1 MQGATNP
8 SVDLESV
15 CAFSGRRGR
24 VGAVTGRHILGWSV
38 VAALLWVP
46 SCGPA
51 PGQSTEA
58 SSHMSSVITQLSLTS
73 PAFADGKAIPSKYTC
88 DGDNVSPPLTWGPA
102 PEGTAA
108 WVLIA
113 EDIDAR
119 LWVHWLV
126 VNLPASVISL
136 PEGASGSMP
145 QGAVEGGTDNGPA
158 TWGGPCPPSGEH
170 RYVFTV
176 YALAE
181 PLVLGP
187 ELAAT
192 QIRADM
198 YGKVL
203 AEAKLTG
210 TYQRKA

>member
-1 MQGATNP
+1 M
-8 SVDLESV
+8 E
-15 CAFSGRRGR
+15 
-24 VGAVTGRHILGWSV
+24 VTGRHIYRWSA
-38 VAALLWVP
+38 VAALVGVAA
-46 SCGPA
+46 CGPV

-58 SSHMSSVITQLSLTS
+58 SSHMSSVITQLRLTS
-73 PAFADGKAIPSKYTC
+73 PAIADGEAIPSKYTC
-88 DGDNVSPPLTWGPA
+88 DGDNISPPLTWGPA
-102 PEGTAA
+102 PEGTAS

-126 VNLPASVISL
+126 VNLPAGVMSL
-136 PEGASGSMP
+136 PEGASGNMP
-145 QGAVEGGTDNGPA
+145 LGAVEGGTDFGPA

-210 TYQRKA
+210 TYRR

>member
-1 MQGATNP
+1 
-8 SVDLESV
+8 
-15 CAFSGRRGR
+15 
-24 VGAVTGRHILGWSV
+24 
-38 VAALLWVP
+38 
-46 SCGPA
+46 
-51 PGQSTEA
+51 
-58 SSHMSSVITQLSLTS
+58 MSSVITQLRLSS
-73 PAFADGKAIPSKYTC
+73 SAFADGEAIPSKYTC
-88 DGDNVSPPLTWGPA
+88 DGDSISPPLTWGPA

-126 VNLPASVISL
+126 VNLPASVVSL
-136 PEGASGSMP
+136 PEGASGNMP
-145 QGAVEGGTDNGPA
+145 EGALEGGTDFGPA

-170 RYVFTV
+170 RYLFTV

-181 PLVLGP
+181 PLVLGA
-187 ELAAT
+187 EIAT
-192 QIRADM
+192 APIRAGM

>member
-1 MQGATNP
+1 M
-8 SVDLESV
+8 
-15 CAFSGRRGR
+15 
-24 VGAVTGRHILGWSV
+24 TGRHIYQWSA
-38 VAALLWVP
+38 VAALVGVAA
-46 SCGPA
+46 CGPV

-58 SSHMSSVITQLSLTS
+58 SSPMSSVITQVRLTS
-73 PAFADGKAIPSKYTC
+73 SAFADGEAIPRQYTC
-88 DGDNVSPPLTWGPA
+88 DGDNISPPLTWGPA
-102 PEGTAA
+102 PEGTAT

-126 VNLPASVISL
+126 VNLPAGVISL
-136 PEGASGSMP
+136 PEGASRNMP
-145 QGAVEGGTDNGPA
+145 EGAVEGRTDFGPA

-181 PLVLGP
+181 PLVLGA
-187 ELAAT
+187 ELATT

-210 TYQRKA
+210 TYRRQA

>member
-1 MQGATNP
+1 MAIERPGKIIC
-8 SVDLESV
+8 V
-15 CAFSGRRGR
+15 GRNYHAHAAELGN
-24 VGAVTGRHILGWSV
+24 VVPQQPLLFFKPTTAVI
-38 VAALLWVP
+38 
-46 SCGPA
+46 
-51 PGQSTEA
+51 
-58 SSHMSSVITQLSLTS
+58 
-73 PAFADGKAIPSKYTC
+73 ADGEAIPRQYTC

-119 LWVHWLV
+119 LWVHWLI
-126 VNLPASVISL
+126 VNLPAGVISL
-136 PEGASGSMP
+136 PEGASGTMP
-145 QGAVEGGTDNGPA
+145 EGAVEGGTDFGPA

-210 TYQRKA
+210 TYRRQA